1 MLKENM
7 FNIGIKNTITIL
19 YNIVKK
25 SSNLKLYQPC
35 RLIRADNGGD
45 LQKAR

>member
-25 SSNLKLYQPC
+25 SSNLNC
-35 RLIRADNGGD
+35 ISHVD
-45 LQKAR
+45 